1 MARLRRPETL
11 WPALW
16 AAVIVSLAAVIVAEH
31 FLGRVTVGD
40 EVRAP
45 AKVVEAKLLPAFS
58 LPEEAQP
65 VPETVARPLFVPTRR
80 TSPPAASAA
89 VATMKKGQ
97 FVLTGVTVTPEV
109 SFAFLKEV
117 AGGKTHSVKKGSQI
131 NGITVEAVEPRRVV
145 MKQGEETEDLSLNI
159 QVPARMA
166 ASAAPTGA
174 VPAAPG
180 APPVPPRPATAP
192 PPPGT
197 AAPVPGM
204 PAPQA
209 GASAAAPAPAPA
221 PASALPTP
229 VVPAPATGRRRPWIN
244 AQ

>member
-1 MARLRRPETL
+1 MAVLRKPETV

-16 AAVIVSLAAVIVAEH
+16 VFVIFVLVAAIAAEH

-58 LPEEAQP
+58 LPEETQP
-65 VPETVARPLFVPTRR
+65 VPETIARPLFVPTRR

-145 MKQGEETEDLSLNI
+145 MKQGEETEDLLLNT
-159 QVPARMA
+159 QVPARVA
-166 ASAAPTGA
+166 AAPAPTGA
-174 VPAAPG
+174 VPPVSG
-180 APPVPPRPATAP
+180 APPTSPGAATPAH
-192 PPPGT
+192 
-197 AAPVPGM
+197 
-204 PAPQA
+204 
-209 GASAAAPAPAPA
+209 
-221 PASALPTP
+221 PASAGPARIVPPGFPGGTP
-229 VVPAPATGRRRPWIN
+229 PATPPATSGAPAAKAPVSGRRRPWIN

>member
-1 MARLRRPETL
+1 MAILRKPETL

-16 AAVIVSLAAVIVAEH
+16 AAVIFILAAVIAAEH

-40 EVRAP
+40 EARAP
-45 AKVVEAKLLPAFS
+45 AKVVEAKLLPAFT
-58 LPEEAQP
+58 LPAETQP
-65 VPETVARPLFVPTRR
+65 VPETIARPLFVPTRR
-80 TSPPAASAA
+80 TSPPAASASA
-89 VATMKKGQ
+89 ATMKKGQ

-131 NGITVEAVEPRRVV
+131 NGITIEAVEPRRVV

-159 QVPARMA
+159 QVPARVA
-166 ASAAPTGA
+166 AAAAPAGG
-174 VPAAPG
+174 VPPAPG
-180 APPVPPRPATAP
+180 APSVPPRPANAP
-192 PPPGT
+192 PASRT

-204 PAPQA
+204 PAPTA
-209 GASAAAPAPAPA
+209 GAPPAP
-221 PASALPTP
+221 PASTLPTP
-229 VVPAPATGRRRPWIN
+229 AAPAPATGRRRPWIN

>member
-1 MARLRRPETL
+1 MAVLRKPETL

-16 AAVIVSLAAVIVAEH
+16 AAVIVALVAVIAAEH

-45 AKVVEAKLLPAFS
+45 AKIVEAKLLPAFS
-58 LPEEAQP
+58 LPAETQP

-80 TSPPAASAA
+80 TSPPAATAA

-131 NGITVEAVEPRRVV
+131 NGITIEAVEPRRVV
-145 MKQGEETEDLSLNI
+145 MKQGEETEDLLLNT
-159 QVPARMA
+159 QVPAR
-166 ASAAPTGA
+166 
-174 VPAAPG
+174 V
-180 APPVPPRPATAP
+180 
-192 PPPGT
+192 
-197 AAPVPGM
+197 
-204 PAPQA
+204 
-209 GASAAAPAPAPA
+209 AAAPAPTGAIPPAPGAAPVPPGTAVPPARTSPAGIVPPGFPGGTPPATAPA
-221 PASALPTP
+221 PSGTSPPASAATAP
-229 VVPAPATGRRRPWIN
+229 VSGRRRPWIN

>member
-1 MARLRRPETL
+1 MAVMRKPETL

-16 AAVIVSLAAVIVAEH
+16 AAVIVALVAVIAAEH

-58 LPEEAQP
+58 LPAETQP
-65 VPETVARPLFVPTRR
+65 VPETIARPLFVPSRR

-131 NGITVEAVEPRRVV
+131 NGITIEAVEPRRVV
-145 MKQGEETEDLSLNI
+145 MKLGEETEDLPLNI
-159 QVPARMA
+159 LVPARVA
-166 ASAAPTGA
+166 AAAATGA
-174 VPAAPG
+174 GGVPPAPG

-197 AAPVPGM
+197 APPVPGM

-209 GASAAAPAPAPA
+209 GAPPAV